1 MNSVH
6 EFMNQAFY
14 HLKSSNQLQKHS
26 KIDSGRDVK

>member
-6 EFMNQAFY
+6 EFMNQVFY
-14 HLKSSNQLQKHS
+14 HLKSFNQLQKHS